1 MIVEASDI
9 EDAAVVPECRSRC
22 RIPREVPRSGGAAE
36 LITQAADP
44 VGPPLLLPHN
54 AIVVTGS
61 GRARCVIDELFEVVG
76 VGVSTLFECHWCAA
90 IRIAVNSRVIAR
102 QRILT
107 SEGQL
112 AQLLAFEADPRVAVG
127 QDPRRVHLTGIENEF
142 ALQLEDDI
150 RKRGSKSMPAGDSP
164 AVAAEPRDLVTGL
177 ATAFGVGI
185 ADSAQRDVE
194 ETVQGDAIGRSHLER
209 DAGAYVIRRG
219 DEPLRCGL
227 RGAAGPH
234 IRKRFPEGSPLLI
247 SSLL

>member
-9 EDAAVVPECRSRC
+9 EDAAVVPECSGLC

-61 GRARCVIDELFEVVG
+61 SRARCVIDELFVVVG
-76 VGVSTLFECHWCAA
+76 VGVFTLFEWPWCAA

-102 QRILT
+102 QRILA

-112 AQLLAFEADPRVAVG
+112 AQLLAFEADPRVAVE
-127 QDPRRVHLTGIENEF
+127 QDPRSVHLAGIEHELAF
-142 ALQLEDDI
+142 QPEDDV
-150 RKRGSKSMPAGDSP
+150 RKRGPKGMPAGDSP
-164 AVAAEPRDLVTGL
+164 AVAAEPRGLVTGL

-194 ETVQGDAIGRSHLER
+194 ETVQGDAVGRSHLER

-219 DEPLRCGL
+219 NEPLRCGL
-227 RGAAGPH
+227 RRGAGPH
-234 IRKRFPEGSPLLI
+234 TGKRFPEGSPLLG